1 MEEDEMDSL
10 FEGMVL
16 FDPNSSQLDS
26 DSQPPPPPLPPSQ
39 DNGEDPKIEAPP
51 SPPGSSSEPLDENL
65 FSDLTVQFQAPPV
78 LEEQED
84 PIRTTSRQNSSSR
97 KKKRAAGLRIGYAR
111 DSNNHDRFPSF
122 DADDVIADGID
133 SPDSTVSVSVPVQSE
148 VENEA
153 QPEPEVKP
161 EAKTELQSDEA
172 EATPELRL
180 EQSKALIGEKLS
192 RARELAAAVSSARK
206 DSIARRR
213 AAADDLNVASVNYA
227 NLEKQ
232 LEEAC
237 EAEDFE
243 TAERLSDSLVA
254 AQEKRQALLAALR
267 DAEADC
273 DNVDSKMHEVLQSQ
287 IAAEEECASLLQNFS
302 TDASNNAD
310 LVLKAAEELFSTET
324 DKWLSSTEE
333 LEAKKM
339 GLEFESHIIGEAGFG
354 LNSCI
359 ETSVED
365 DKKEKESLC
374 KKKDILMDELEKL
387 LALVREKEQEI
398 AQNDRDIQLVE
409 EKIANVLSGFGE
421 MQSTIQAKSSDLQE
435 ALSQIHLESEALST
449 KKTEI
454 DAVLTQ
460 EQERRAKL
468 RELASVSAEEAEGYQ
483 QVAALRKSLMS
494 SILKSR
500 EDKVWLAKTEEKLSK
515 DVQKLQQDV
524 SAARTSLQELSSRK
538 SSIQQDIASSKQK
551 IIFIDKR
558 IPELEA
564 EKKVAATTRNFK
576 EAARIAAEAKSLN
589 VEKDGIQIDM
599 EKTISKL
606 EKLEEEIKET
616 VNRLQ
621 ETEVHILSKEKEVA
635 TARFQRL
642 LLVSGIAKAER
653 EAALELGD
661 LEEANLLLAEAEA
674 ADSEAKELEPIY
686 NFKMEEIE
694 SLPKHFMSLVL
705 ISNLGRKQL
714 EELAASVQVPPA

>member
-26 DSQPPPPPLPPSQ
+26 DSHPPPLPPQDTAEDRKIESQ
-39 DNGEDPKIEAPP
+39 DAPP

-65 FSDLTVQFQAPPV
+65 FSDLTVQFQSPPV
-78 LEEQED
+78 EQQD
-84 PIRTTSRQNSSSR
+84 PIKSTSRQNSSSR

-111 DSNNHDRFPSF
+111 HSSNSHDRSLSI
-122 DADDVIADGID
+122 DADDVITDGID
-133 SPDSTVSVSVPVQSE
+133 SLPEPSPSTPSLPPVQ
-148 VENEA
+148 
-153 QPEPEVKP
+153 PELRP
-161 EAKTELQSDEA
+161 EAEAELQSDEF
-172 EATPELRL
+172 EVTPEVRL
-180 EQSKALIGEKLS
+180 EQSKAVIGEKLR
-192 RARELAAAVSSARK
+192 RARELAASVSSARK

-213 AAADDLNVASVNYA
+213 AAADDLNVASVDYGS
-227 NLEKQ
+227 LEKQ

-243 TAERLSDSLVA
+243 TAERLSDSLAA
-254 AQEKRQALLAALR
+254 AQEKRQVLLAALR

-273 DNVDSKMHEVLQSQ
+273 DAVDSKMHEVLQSQ
-287 IAAEEECASLLQNFS
+287 IAAEEECASLLQQFA

-310 LVLKAAEELFSTET
+310 LVLKAAEELSSTET
-324 DKWLSSTEE
+324 DKWLSSTEA

-339 GLEFESHIIGEAGFG
+339 ELEFESHIIGEAGLG

-374 KKKDILMDELEKL
+374 KKRDILTDELEKL

-398 AQNDRDIQLVE
+398 AQNDRDIRQVE

-421 MQSTIQAKSSDLQE
+421 MQSTMEAKSSDLQE
-435 ALSQIHLESEALST
+435 ALSQIHLENEALST
-449 KKTEI
+449 QKTEI

-460 EQERRAKL
+460 DQERGAKL
-468 RELASVSAEEAEGYQ
+468 RELARVSAEEAEGYQ

-500 EDKVWLAKTEEKLSK
+500 EDKVRLAKTEEKLSE

-524 SAARTSLQELSSRK
+524 SAARTSLQERSSRK

-564 EKKVAATTRNFK
+564 EKKVAATARNFK

-589 VEKDGIQIDM
+589 VEKDGLQIDM
-599 EKTISKL
+599 QKAISEL
-606 EKLEEEIKET
+606 DKLEEEIKET

-621 ETEVHILSKEKEVA
+621 ETEGHILSKEKEVA

-653 EAALELGD
+653 EAALDLGD
-661 LEEANLLLAEAEA
+661 IEEANLLLAEAEA
-674 ADSEAKELEPIY
+674 ADSEAKELEPVY
-686 NFKMEEIE
+686 NFKLEEVE
-694 SLPKHFMSLVL
+694 SLPKHFMSVVL
-705 ISNLGRKQL
+705 ISTLGKKQL
-714 EELAASVQVPPA
+714 EELAASVQVSPA

>member
-26 DSQPPPPPLPPSQ
+26 DSHPPPPQ
-39 DNGEDPKIEAPP
+39 NNGEDPKIEAPP

-65 FSDLTVQFQAPPV
+65 FSDLTVQFQSPPV
-78 LEEQED
+78 VVEEQED
-84 PIRTTSRQNSSSR
+84 PIKTTSRQNSSSR

-122 DADDVIADGID
+122 DADEVIAGGID
-133 SPDSTVSVSVPVQSE
+133 SPDSTVSVTVPVQSQ

-153 QPEPEVKP
+153 QPEAEVKP
-161 EAKTELQSDEA
+161 ETKADEA

-192 RARELAAAVSSARK
+192 RARQLAAAVSSARK

-227 NLEKQ
+227 SLEKQ

-273 DNVDSKMHEVLQSQ
+273 DAVDSKMHEVLQSQ
-287 IAAEEECASLLQNFS
+287 IGAEEECASLLQQFA
-302 TDASNNAD
+302 TDASKNAD
-310 LVLKAAEELFSTET
+310 LLLKAAEELSSTET

-339 GLEFESHIIGEAGFG
+339 GLEFESHIIGEAGLG

-398 AQNDRDIQLVE
+398 AQNDRDIQQVE

-435 ALSQIHLESEALST
+435 ALSQINLESEALST

-454 DAVLTQ
+454 DAVLAQ
-460 EQERRAKL
+460 EQERGAKL
-468 RELASVSAEEAEGYQ
+468 RELARVSAEEAEGYQ

-500 EDKVWLAKTEEKLSK
+500 EDKVRLAKTEEKLSK
-515 DVQKLQQDV
+515 DVQMLQQDV

-538 SSIQQDIASSKQK
+538 SSIQQDITSSKQK

-564 EKKVAATTRNFK
+564 EKKVAATARNFK

-599 EKTISKL
+599 EKTISEL

-635 TARFQRL
+635 TAKFQRL

-705 ISNLGRKQL
+705 ISNLRRKQL

>member
-26 DSQPPPPPLPPSQ
+26 DSHPPPPPQ
-39 DNGEDPKIEAPP
+39 NNGEDPKIEAPP

-65 FSDLTVQFQAPPV
+65 FSDLTAEFQFP
-78 LEEQED
+78 QE
-84 PIRTTSRQNSSSR
+84 
-97 KKKRAAGLRIGYAR
+97 KRAAGLRIGYAR

-122 DADDVIADGID
+122 DADEVIAGGID
-133 SPDSTVSVSVPVQSE
+133 SPDSTVSVSVPVQSQ

-153 QPEPEVKP
+153 QPEAEVKP
-161 EAKTELQSDEA
+161 EAKADEA

-180 EQSKALIGEKLS
+180 EQSKALIVEKLS
-192 RARELAAAVSSARK
+192 RARQLAAAVSSARK

-227 NLEKQ
+227 SLEKQ

-243 TAERLSDSLVA
+243 TAERLSDNLVA

-273 DNVDSKMHEVLQSQ
+273 DAVDSKMHEVLQSQ
-287 IAAEEECASLLQNFS
+287 IGAEEECASLLQQFA
-302 TDASNNAD
+302 TDASKNAE
-310 LVLKAAEELFSTET
+310 LLLKAAEELSSTET

-339 GLEFESHIIGEAGFG
+339 GLEFESHIIGEAGLG

-398 AQNDRDIQLVE
+398 AQNDRDIQQVE

-454 DAVLTQ
+454 DAVLAQ
-460 EQERRAKL
+460 EQERGAKL
-468 RELASVSAEEAEGYQ
+468 RELARVSAEEAEGYQ

-500 EDKVWLAKTEEKLSK
+500 EDKVRLAKTEEKLSK

-564 EKKVAATTRNFK
+564 EKKVAATARNFK

-599 EKTISKL
+599 EKTISEL

-635 TARFQRL
+635 TAKFQRL